1 MALRLAQP
9 ADRETTKGSQTKPTK
24 TAFAARCAG
33 FRRFY
38 LHAGDETN
46 PTRDEMNPL
55 RPQMKILSTSPDF
68 YHSQKG
74 DELAKVPIDRAP
86 SGCGWY
92 LTCSLMG
99 LPTGFS
105 ISPSDVAVGVG
116 LRRTA
121 GPARRSDPC
130 VSRDGKTLWWVAL
143 AVEVSRRE
151 SNYAF

>member
-1 MALRLAQP
+1 
-9 ADRETTKGSQTKPTK
+9 
-24 TAFAARCAG
+24 
-33 FRRFY
+33 
-38 LHAGDETN
+38 
-46 PTRDEMNPL
+46 MN
-55 RPQMKILSTSPDF
+55 ILSTSPDF